1 MHESADSWALG
12 ISYSRHQMV
21 SDKVNLSG
29 KQFCLKNPSLISE
42 ICCQFYFSL
51 WGTEPVTCMFRA
63 SHEAGN
69 GLINSPRSSHTS
81 NWESDM
87 RLARGQGIF
96 SKCMLMVATVYSE
109 GSRKGLP
116 SSKELGQAQPFGGTK
131 ALQWSRKTELMITIN
146 TCRAPADNTV
156 LSSVQPQY
164 QQPLRQP
171 RFILEAKSMKLRDL
185 PRT

>member
-1 MHESADSWALG
+1 MGPGNFLQPS
-12 ISYSRHQMV
+12 
-21 SDKVNLSG
+21 SDGFRQGQLIRKTILPQEPIIDIWNLFSV
-29 KQFCLKNPSLISE
+29 LLL
-42 ICCQFYFSL
+42 SL
-51 WGTEPVTCMFRA
+51 WGTEPVACMFGA

-116 SSKELGQAQPFGGTK
+116 SSKELGQAQPFGETK
-131 ALQWSRKTELMITIN
+131 ALQWSRKRELMITIN
-146 TCRAPADNTV
+146 TCRAHADNKV

-164 QQPLRQP
+164 Q
-171 RFILEAKSMKLRDL
+171 
-185 PRT
+185 